1 MREVNVI
8 SYGKGSAEIVVKH
21 KLNDGKLVSITKHV
35 HHTGGGVY
43 EDIDKRKYVL

>member
-21 KLNDGKLVSITKHV
+21 KLNDGRSTSITKHV
-35 HHTGGGVY
+35 HHIDRGVY